1 MSGSAQKRLQGKD
14 RLVRVHR
21 IRTLALAV
29 LAGVTAL
36 LVVAGFVAEG
46 ASLKPLFLPLS
57 GAFEIGLLMGLVA
70 TGLAGYFRR
79 LEITHAASDSQRFL
93 LAREGMGRAGWAAGV
108 TLAIGAILLLP
119 MSAAV
124 AGDLLTEPPLQVALP
139 GFGTELV
146 NFTNPDAFGLG
157 YVRQITVTGQP
168 SSVGNVRVTV
178 VRDTLTVAAGWVND
192 SERLVLPFDETTA
205 SRYASWSI
213 GLENTVGGRAE
224 LAVVVVKAPM
234 AGLFRVAPLLLLLLG
249 AANVGW
255 WVLVR
260 PIRERTRTAAVY
272 AGGVETR
279 AEQDERFYVEYAT
292 SAPAPRDVASVEA
305 PPALTALRPSLA
317 RPAQAAPAVRAE
329 LPRPSTPIKTPVK
342 APKPRPET
350 PEGLVTKADVLLSA
364 GQHEAALAA
373 FDEALRL
380 NPSHVPALLG
390 RATCVERLGRRPDAI
405 EAYRRVLAADRTSEA
420 ALSGLAGL
428 LIQERRWRESLEIV
442 EESLRRRPHDGR
454 SFERKGDI
462 LTNLGRRA
470 EALGAYDVAAAL
482 DPTDENLRQKIEEVR
497 VDVPGLLS
505 RALIASAS
513 GNYAQALKLFDD
525 ILEVDPGNVNALI
538 GTSIA
543 YRRSGKSLESL
554 NCLDLVLSIQPNNAA
569 ALLNRGHILEA
580 QGDLDGALESYDKLV
595 SVSTL
600 DDEAWAAQGD
610 ILTKMGRDDDAIR
623 AYAEALKL
631 NPGDDLIQAKVRELE
646 ESRAVHADIMQE
658 LYEVKGVGPAKAKAL
673 VDAGFRGAEDF
684 ALATVDELMAVKGIT
699 KRIAQDLVA
708 HFSAIVVP
716 AAAR

>member
-21 IRTLALAV
+21 IRTLALAA

-36 LVVAGFVAEG
+36 LVVAGFVAQE

-57 GAFEIGLLMGLVA
+57 GAFEIGLLMALVA

-79 LEITHAASDSQRFL
+79 LEIAHAASDSQRFL
-93 LAREGMGRAGWAAGV
+93 LAKEGMGRAGWAAGL
-108 TLAIGAILLLP
+108 TLAVGVILLLP

-124 AGDLLTEPPLQVALP
+124 SGDLLTEPPLPVGLP
-139 GFGTELV
+139 GFGTQLV
-146 NFTNPDAFGLG
+146 NFTDPDAFGLG

-178 VRDTLTVAAGWVND
+178 VRDALTVAAGWVND

-205 SRYASWSI
+205 NRFASWSI
-213 GLENTVGGRAE
+213 ALENTVGGRAD

-234 AGLFRVAPLLLLLLG
+234 AGLLRVVPLLLLLLG

-260 PIRERTRTAAVY
+260 PIRERTRSAAVY
-272 AGGVETR
+272 AGGIETR

-292 SAPAPRDVASVEA
+292 APAPRDVAPVQA
-305 PPALTALRPSLA
+305 PPTPTASRPSSA
-317 RPAQAAPAVRAE
+317 RTAQATPALPAE
-329 LPRPSTPIKTPVK
+329 LPRPSAPIKTPVK
-342 APKPRPET
+342 APKFKPET

-364 GQHEAALAA
+364 RQHEAALAA

-390 RATCVERLGRRPDAI
+390 RATCVERLEKRPEAI

-420 ALSGLAGL
+420 ALAGLAGL

-454 SFERKGDI
+454 SLERKGDI

-470 EALGAYDVAAAL
+470 EALGAYDAAAAL

-525 ILEVDPGNVNALI
+525 ILDIDPGNVNALI

-610 ILTKMGRDDDAIR
+610 ILAKMGRDDDAVR

-646 ESRAVHADIMQE
+646 ESRAVHADIMQQ

-684 ALATVDELMAVKGIT
+684 ALATVDELMAVKGVT
-699 KRIAQDLVA
+699 KRIAQDLIA
-708 HFSAIVVP
+708 HFSDVVVP